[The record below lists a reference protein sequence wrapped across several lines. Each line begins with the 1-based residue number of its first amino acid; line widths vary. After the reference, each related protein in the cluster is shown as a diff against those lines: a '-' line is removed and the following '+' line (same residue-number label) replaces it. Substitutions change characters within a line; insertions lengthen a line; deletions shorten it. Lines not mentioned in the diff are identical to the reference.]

1 MSYFGFSK
9 EQVMSIIKKYD
20 NGKGQESPKK
30 LWQGLRSSGQAYLGW
45 NHEQPCSACNKK
57 VTGNRVTRYRYC
69 TTKSEQVY
77 LCNKCKSRKDWK
89 AANCVCGNP
98 GASVGKLKF
107 CTKNA
112 HVHVQPPIY
121 DELMKEF
128 GLNKRTRKPTKEQ
141 QAKPYMDSGLAE
153 PFAMAIVEGTDAN
166 EVMSLWESD
175 WWKQYPPSDILVL
188 SVLNGIH
195 TESDGKYLNTIRSD
209 HERLALACVIK
220 KVNLEWA
227 KALLT
232 SGFDAHPDAVN
243 SALDGGIPSLIAR
256 IRGIKFDD
264 STIPTELGFIA
275 PTIEKILGD

>member
-1 MSYFGFSK
+1 
-9 EQVMSIIKKYD
+9 
-20 NGKGQESPKK
+20 
-30 LWQGLRSSGQAYLGW
+30 
-45 NHEQPCSACNKK
+45 
-57 VTGNRVTRYRYC
+57 
-69 TTKSEQVY
+69 
-77 LCNKCKSRKDWK
+77 
-89 AANCVCGNP
+89 
-98 GASVGKLKF
+98 
-107 CTKNA
+107 
-112 HVHVQPPIY
+112 
-121 DELMKEF
+121 
-128 GLNKRTRKPTKEQ
+128 
-141 QAKPYMDSGLAE
+141 MDSGLAE